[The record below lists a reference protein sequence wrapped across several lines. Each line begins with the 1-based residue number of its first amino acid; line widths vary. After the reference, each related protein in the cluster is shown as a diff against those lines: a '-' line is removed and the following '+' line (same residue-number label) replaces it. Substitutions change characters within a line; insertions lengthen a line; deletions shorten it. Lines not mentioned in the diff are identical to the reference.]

1 MCGPTGIGALVG
13 KYELLEK
20 TDPYIV
26 GGGNNSTFDNTG
38 SVIYRLPPA
47 KFEAGTQNIAAIL
60 GFKKAVDFIMGIGIE
75 EIHMHD
81 AALIRYCKEKLKGF
95 ILTGWGD
102 FNIFREH
109 MLAHWNEMLLNVHL
123 DDFTKE
129 IDKKCLTKT
138 ESLFQK
144 VKSVKDN
151 TDKKYSEIIR
161 EMFN

>member
-1 MCGPTGIGALVG
+1 MDLKKISEDEKNVYGFIYC
-13 KYELLEK
+13 LLLYSDLAR
-20 TDPYIV
+20 TTPSD
-26 GGGNNSTFDNTG
+26 
-38 SVIYRLPPA
+38 VI
-47 KFEAGTQNIAAIL
+47 K
-60 GFKKAVDFIMGIGIE
+60 VMG
-75 EIHMHD
+75 
-81 AALIRYCKEKLKGF
+81 EKLKDF
-95 ILTGWGD
+95 ILIGWGD

-109 MLAHWNEMLLNVHL
+109 MLADWNEMLLNVYL

>member
-1 MCGPTGIGALVG
+1 MDLKKIS
-13 KYELLEK
+13 EDEK
-20 TDPYIV
+20 NVYGFIYCLQLYSNLARTSPS
-26 GGGNNSTFDNTG
+26 N
-38 SVIYRLPPA
+38 VI
-47 KFEAGTQNIAAIL
+47 N
-60 GFKKAVDFIMGIGIE
+60 VMG
-75 EIHMHD
+75 
-81 AALIRYCKEKLKGF
+81 EKLKGF

-109 MLAHWNEMLLNVHL
+109 MLADWNEMLLNVHL

-138 ESLFQK
+138 ESLFQN